1 MILISCDLYD
11 AGKDLLGLSGSLHL
25 LRVCLFIGLRLEFFV
40 LDYEALVAASADL
53 SFFIISSDL
62 KYELA
67 SVDFH

>member
-1 MILISCDLYD
+1 MAQVVRIELFSF
-11 AGKDLLGLSGSLHL
+11 
-25 LRVCLFIGLRLEFFV
+25 FIGFRLEFLV
-40 LDYEALVAASADL
+40 LDHEALVAASADL